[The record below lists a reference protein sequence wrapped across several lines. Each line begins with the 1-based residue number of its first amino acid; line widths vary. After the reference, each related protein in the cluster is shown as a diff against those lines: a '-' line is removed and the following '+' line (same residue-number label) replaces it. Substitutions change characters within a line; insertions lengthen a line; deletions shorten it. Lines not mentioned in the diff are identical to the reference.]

1 MTSLQYEQV
10 SRTFSTNK
18 VNSRKR
24 RSDDVTISVAKKR
37 RSNSAGKER
46 DRLHVFNQALETL
59 QSVMPVRLTEQR
71 KLHKKQTLQ
80 LAIRYINFL
89 RGCLDGTRDWKERNR
104 FWCRTQDEMVIDAID
119 QAAAGHNVHCDVT
132 SPQMTSSESES
143 SPTPSGCYT
152 QINYETVQ
160 PSVMNHNQDCSPQL
174 RHWNEESQYCDVTYP
189 LETTS
194 IQNPQNYDQ
203 LYSQYDPTT
212 SFLTSYFQQNT
223 IPQDDV
229 MKSNNANLPVLDPHN
244 LIETSSSNYDI
255 ANNCNGNPPLNKLD
269 CAQQTVASS
278 TLFADLE
285 EILSSPENNCYLP
298 ESPESGYYS

>member
-24 RSDDVTISVAKKR
+24 RSDDVTIGVAKKR

-59 QSVMPVRLTEQR
+59 QSVIPVRLTEQR
-71 KLHKKQTLQ
+71 NLHKKQTLQ

-132 SPQMTSSESES
+132 SPQMTSPESES
-143 SPTPSGCYT
+143 PPPPSGCYT

-160 PSVMNHNQDCSPQL
+160 PSIMNHNQDCSPQL
-174 RHWNEESQYCDVTYP
+174 RHWNEESQYCDVTYS

-212 SFLTSYFQQNT
+212 SFLTSYFQNNS
-223 IPQDDV
+223 IRQDDV
-229 MKSNNANLPVLDPHN
+229 
-244 LIETSSSNYDI
+244 TY
-255 ANNCNGNPPLNKLD
+255 LNKESDELFTSLTD
-269 CAQQTVASS
+269 DVS
-278 TLFADLE
+278 TSIDDITPTFPYSNMPMNNVFNE
-285 EILSSPENNCYLP
+285 FITSPENLLRHP
-298 ESPESGYYS
+298 DSPDSGYYSLV